1 MWTLILLVQTVVLIT
16 TSDTININ
24 KNGPIEYCNVDPNRW
39 KFEPLS
45 PYDIARVRS
54 LKQVHILARHGARII
69 SGSIK
74 HIFPKSN
81 QKFEC
86 HWKSVATRYYK
97 NEKDWMSFK
106 LNFVDN
112 EQIVEGSCAVSSSL
126 QAVIPQHRA
135 NAQMAKAFYIGDA
148 DYQLMTESE
157 LNDIAGQ
164 LTYYNQLTKT
174 VDIPEIKIIS
184 ANYERTITSAT
195 VFMSEFLDINTPEV
209 AMELYTHD
217 YQSDPYASNK
227 DKSCPLFA
235 EYIDA
240 IGMEST
246 QYTKLMQSEMVNATK
261 QQWFE
266 ATGHAYSYN
275 KGESAV
281 LMYCGGLDVP
291 LEYNHFLNVLN
302 TSYRIREAIL
312 SNNET
317 SSTSCTLAASP
328 MLWLFATLIKN
339 HIVFLRQTDMVE
351 HAEETD
357 MFENG
362 SYYMSAERA
371 RLIYHSVHDTSI
383 LYMLEALGISNG
395 REPMFAEM
403 LTLEI
408 YERSMNDPWYNID
421 IQQVTDE
428 LYENYL
434 FRSTRKGKALAIF
447 PECEEEYQYTH
458 SSLCSLS
465 VLMAA
470 MDYGQNI
477 KPWEK
482 TCRSVTEQY
491 FAKQKKKEK
500 KKKHHKS
507 KGSNSDL
514 SFLWT
519 FALGVS
525 CGVAIM
531 MFISK

>member
-1 MWTLILLVQTVVLIT
+1 MVGKYVEDDSEVSQKEFNSLNFGISVLKWLNYDEKPKHKNLKDELLAEKVDPYNSANNKQYMDEELYENYKEQALIKIQNHPHEYWSLNEMLSMKVYTDATAFQTVFRRSFWKLLHDDHELAEQDKVNKKQYYWWALNLYRAALFHAKPVPRPHDKT
-16 TSDTININ
+16 TSPCTI
-24 KNGPIEYCNVDPNRW
+24 
-39 KFEPLS
+39 F
-45 PYDIARVRS
+45 
-54 LKQVHILARHGARII
+54 HG
-69 SGSIK
+69 
-74 HIFPKSN
+74 
-81 QKFEC
+81 
-86 HWKSVATRYYK
+86 
-97 NEKDWMSFK
+97 
-106 LNFVDN
+106 
-112 EQIVEGSCAVSSSL
+112 
-126 QAVIPQHRA
+126 
-135 NAQMAKAFYIGDA
+135 
-148 DYQLMTESE
+148 
-157 LNDIAGQ
+157 
-164 LTYYNQLTKT
+164 
-174 VDIPEIKIIS
+174 
-184 ANYERTITSAT
+184 
-195 VFMSEFLDINTPEV
+195 
-209 AMELYTHD
+209 
-217 YQSDPYASNK
+217 
-227 DKSCPLFA
+227 
-235 EYIDA
+235 
-240 IGMEST
+240 
-246 QYTKLMQSEMVNATK
+246 
-261 QQWFE
+261 
-266 ATGHAYSYN
+266 
-275 KGESAV
+275 
-281 LMYCGGLDVP
+281 
-291 LEYNHFLNVLN
+291 LNVLN

-434 FRSTRKGKALAIF
+434 FRFTRKGKALAIF

-500 KKKHHKS
+500 KKKHQKS

-531 MFISK
+531 MFISKYNAWFKFNGFKYESIL